1 MEEDVSIFYFYQCI
15 FVSKV
20 RVEIDA
26 YLLFLYFT
34 GCNIMIVSISGRK
47 SEHTCTPIT
56 IVRSARVVFAITF
69 LINDKSDN
77 PAPVSLFFGLYSD
90 IFIEKDE
97 VIQIKWTSQ
106 LNNTQ
111 SQLRIVYVSELC
123 RKGPRSC
130 DLIDKITRQC
140 LWCFFCL
147 ISLNPGHV
155 NDSFL
160 LILRMFYIFSS
171 TRKKPPIF
179 AQV

>member
-1 MEEDVSIFYFYQCI
+1 MEDDVSIFYFYQRI

-34 GCNIMIVSISGRK
+34 GCNIMIASISGRK
-47 SEHTCTPIT
+47 SGHTCTPIT

-97 VIQIKWTSQ
+97 VIQIK
-106 LNNTQ
+106 
-111 SQLRIVYVSELC
+111 
-123 RKGPRSC
+123 
-130 DLIDKITRQC
+130 
-140 LWCFFCL
+140 
-147 ISLNPGHV
+147 
-155 NDSFL
+155 
-160 LILRMFYIFSS
+160 
-171 TRKKPPIF
+171 
-179 AQV
+179 